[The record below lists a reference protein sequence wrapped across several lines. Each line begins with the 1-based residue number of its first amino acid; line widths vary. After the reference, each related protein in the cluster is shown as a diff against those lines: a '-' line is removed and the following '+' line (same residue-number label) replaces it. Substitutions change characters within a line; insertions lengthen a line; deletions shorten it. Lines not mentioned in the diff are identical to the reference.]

1 MTEYNY
7 IKHNALMKKIIKKT
21 LIILTWLIIWQLLAL
36 SVNIS
41 FIFPGPLD
49 VMQALVGLI
58 KTQEY
63 YRIITASTLRIAV
76 GFVIS
81 FMLGIISGRFGIIRE
96 FIEPVMQ
103 LFKTVPVTAFI
114 ILVLIWFNSQ
124 NAATI
129 ISFIITLPMI
139 YSGTLS
145 GITDCDI
152 KLIQMSQVFRLGILR
167 RLRYIYVPQV
177 YPYIISSLKVAV
189 GMCFKAGI
197 SAEVIGLILHPDI
210 TGKAGISAE
219 VIGLTK
225 DSIGSQ
231 MYYSKLYIMTA
242 DLFAWS
248 ITVVVVSFI
257 VEKLCIFVIELLK
270 RLCTGTLKV

>member
-21 LIILTWLIIWQLLAL
+21 LIILIWLIIWQLLAL

-81 FMLGIISGRFGIIRE
+81 FMLGVVLGIISGRFGIIRE

-189 GMCFKAGI
+189 GMCFKAG
-197 SAEVIGLILHPDI
+197 
-210 TGKAGISAE
+210 
-219 VIGLTK
+219 
-225 DSIGSQ
+225 SQ

-257 VEKLCIFVIELLK
+257 AEKLCILVIELLK
-270 RLCTGTLKV
+270 RLCTGTLKA

>member
-1 MTEYNY
+1 MRNIKIMLNY

-81 FMLGIISGRFGIIRE
+81 FILGVVLGIISGRFGIIRE

-197 SAEVIGLILHPDI
+197 SAEVIGL
-210 TGKAGISAE
+210 
-219 VIGLTK
+219 TK

-257 VEKLCIFVIELLK
+257 AEKLCILVIELLK
-270 RLCTGTLKV
+270 RLCTGTLKA